1 MAGTGPVS
9 RRERPAKPALSQATI
24 IDAAMTLLAT
34 DGLDGV
40 SMRRVAQALDTG
52 PASLYVYVRNRDELV
67 ALLMDQIAGAIAL
80 PTVGPHTDWRE
91 QLIDLMLA
99 GIKELGRYP
108 GIAVAMFATVPQ
120 SPNALAVTETM
131 LALLGQGGLSR
142 QARAWA
148 VDVLALYITAA
159 GAEQTMHAEKGKADL
174 LLQDV
179 HTGAREAFADL
190 SAEQYPQITDLHQEL
205 TYGSM
210 EQRTRWS
217 IDVLING
224 ILNTPP

>member
-1 MAGTGPVS
+1 MA
-9 RRERPAKPALSQATI
+9 
-24 IDAAMTLLAT
+24 LLAT
-34 DGLDGV
+34 EGLDGV

-67 ALLMDQIAGAIAL
+67 TLLIDQIAGAIAL
-80 PTVGPHTDWRE
+80 PIVGPQTDWRE
-91 QLIDLMLA
+91 QLIALLLA

-108 GIAVAMFATVPQ
+108 GIAVAMSATMPQ
-120 SPNALAVTETM
+120 SPNALAVTDSM
-131 LALLGQGGLSR
+131 LALLERGGLSR

-159 GAEQTMHAEKGKADL
+159 GAEQTVQAAQGRAELLNQEVHA
-174 LLQDV
+174 
-179 HTGAREAFADL
+179 GARAVFADL
-190 SAEQYPQITDLHQEL
+190 PAEQYPHVTDLYEEL
-205 TYGSM
+205 TYGTI

-224 ILNTPP
+224 ILNTQP